1 MTSDSEKSSRR
12 DFLAGKGARQALAD
26 FAAGTA
32 PETLAIGEPAERP
45 APPLLHVSRE
55 AMACEFAI
63 FFDPVRYPSG
73 ADVSVAALDLV
84 TALEDQMTVY
94 RETSEVSRLNTIAS
108 FRPVEVEAGLFE
120 LFVRAI
126 NLSAQT
132 GGAFDVT
139 AGQLTKTWGF
149 YRRQGRMP
157 GAEEIVEALATVGYE
172 SLQLDAEK
180 RTAQFLKPGME
191 LNLGAIGKGYALDQA
206 ADLLQAKGLSDC
218 LLHGGN
224 SSVLARGHRHGDSG
238 GWTVALKH
246 PLKPN
251 ERLGEFVLHNQ
262 ALGTSGSGSQYF
274 HHAGK
279 RYGHIIDPRT
289 GWPVEQ
295 ILSST
300 VIAPSAAEA
309 DALATALYVMSL
321 EESAKLLQQ
330 RPNVSALLITHG
342 KRAGQIEL
350 HPFNMPAWSQ
360 TSSSASA

>member
-1 MTSDSEKSSRR
+1 MNANPDENSRR
-12 DFLAGKGARQALAD
+12 DFLAGQGARQALAS
-26 FAAGTA
+26 FVTGAAPDSPNIAHESAT
-32 PETLAIGEPAERP
+32 RS

-73 ADVSVAALDLV
+73 TDVSVAALDLIS
-84 TALEDQMTVY
+84 ALEAQMTIY

-108 FRPVEVEAGLFE
+108 FRPVAVEAGLFQ
-120 LFVRAI
+120 LFARAQD
-126 NLSAQT
+126 LSRKT
-132 GGAFDVT
+132 GGAFDIT
-139 AGQLTKTWGF
+139 AGQLNKIWGF

-157 GAEEIVEALATVGYE
+157 GPDDIAEALATVGHE
-172 SLQLDAEK
+172 ALLLDAAQ
-180 RTAQFLKPGME
+180 RTVQFQKAGME
-191 LNLGAIGKGYALDQA
+191 INLGAIGKGYALDQA
-206 ADLLQAKGLSDC
+206 ADLLQEKGLHDC

-224 SSVLARGHRHGDSG
+224 SSVLARGHRQGDSG

-246 PLKPN
+246 PLKPS

-289 GWPVEQ
+289 GWPAEQ
-295 ILSST
+295 VLSST
-300 VIAPSAAEA
+300 VIAPTAAEA

-321 EESAKLLQQ
+321 EEAAAFAER
-330 RPNVSALLITHG
+330 RPDVSALLTTLG
-342 KRAGQIEL
+342 KHPGEIEL
-350 HPFNMPAWSQ
+350 HSFNLADDAWR
-360 TSSSASA
+360 T